1 VLTNPD
7 ELDEDAVAKPRRKSR
22 RGFLPIVT
30 NWFDRLFIAIY
41 LGVALELFWLRFV
54 EQAVP
59 LTACH
64 LLVLVLSVLIIW
76 KG

>member
-1 VLTNPD
+1 MLTNPD
-7 ELDEDAVAKPRRKSR
+7 ELDDEAPAKPRRAR

-54 EQAVP
+54 EQAAS
-59 LTACH
+59 LTICH
-64 LLVLVLSVLIIW
+64 LLVLALGVLIIW
-76 KG
+76 RG

>member
-1 VLTNPD
+1 MLTDPD
-7 ELDEDAVAKPRRKSR
+7 KLDEEVAAEPRRRAR

-30 NWFDRLFIAIY
+30 SWFDRLFIAIY

-54 EQAVP
+54 EQAVS
-59 LTACH
+59 LTVCH
-64 LLVLVLSVLIIW
+64 LLVLALSVLIIW

>member
-7 ELDEDAVAKPRRKSR
+7 DLDEEATAKPRRRPR

-59 LTACH
+59 LTFCH
-64 LLVLVLSVLIIW
+64 LLVLALGVLIIW

>member
-1 VLTNPD
+1 MLTNPD
-7 ELDEDAVAKPRRKSR
+7 DLDEEATAKPRRRPR

-30 NWFDRLFIAIY
+30 NWFDRLFLAIY

-54 EQAVP
+54 EQAVS
-59 LTACH
+59 LTVCH
-64 LLVLVLSVLIIW
+64 LLVLALGVLIIW

>member
-1 VLTNPD
+1 MLTHPD
-7 ELDEDAVAKPRRKSR
+7 DLDEEVAAKPPRRAR
-22 RGFLPIVT
+22 QGFLPIVT

-41 LGVALELFWLRFV
+41 LGVALELVWLRFI

-59 LTACH
+59 LTVCH
-64 LLVLVLSVLIIW
+64 LIVLALSVFIIW